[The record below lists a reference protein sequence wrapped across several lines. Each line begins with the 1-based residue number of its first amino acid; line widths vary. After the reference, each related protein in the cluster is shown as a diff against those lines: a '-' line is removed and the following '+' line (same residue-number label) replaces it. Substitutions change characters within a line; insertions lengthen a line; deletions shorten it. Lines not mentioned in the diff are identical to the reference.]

1 MKKTTKCT
9 FGISL
14 TKRASDEIKIRW
26 IPPVSL
32 VYPQPAGFFFLVG
45 CSLTKKNPA
54 GPLASML
61 ADWFFSRLY
70 LLKSAWSQ
78 KNKRVWPACLLH
90 PSGKTQRIHR
100 THPKLCR
107 IELFW
112 DNFNLNDKTFPT
124 NSTSLKSKGRIFAF
138 KYRLCFLNCSNTDRN
153 LKTGQWQ
160 IWAQTQKWLP
170 SNQSEFL
177 AMRCTFSTIYLMIW
191 SQLTKRYNL
200 KVYEFNVYLMKN

>member
-1 MKKTTKCT
+1 MKKTTKCK

-14 TKRASDEIKIRW
+14 TKRAFDEFKIRW
-26 IPPVSL
+26 ISPVPL
-32 VYPQPAGFFFLVG
+32 VYPQPAGFFFLGVF
-45 CSLTKKNPA
+45 
-54 GPLASML
+54 
-61 ADWFFSRLY
+61 ADEKEPSGSACIDASRLIFQ
-70 LLKSAWSQ
+70 SAVSSQ
-78 KNKRVWPACLLH
+78 IRLVAKKH

-112 DNFNLNDKTFPT
+112 DNFHQNDIFNPSSDKTCPT

-153 LKTGQWQ
+153 LKTEQWQ

-170 SNQSEFL
+170 SNRSEFL